1 MGTVKTGR
9 NPPVVAACD
18 VDEHA
23 RRPPRPARTDA
34 EYAAAASLL
43 RAAGDLARLRLIVR
57 LAEGEWCV
65 TELAEG
71 ANATLPAVSQ
81 QLSVLKSARIVA
93 QRRAGRHVYYSLH
106 DKHIFELV
114 QNALDHVSEEMKSGA

>member
-1 MGTVKTGR
+1 M
-9 NPPVVAACD
+9 
-18 VDEHA
+18 
-23 RRPPRPARTDA
+23 
-34 EYAAAASLL
+34 
-43 RAAGDLARLRLIVR
+43 RLIVR

-71 ANATLPAVSQ
+71 AKATLPAVSQ
-81 QLSVLKSARIVA
+81 QLSVLKSARIVS

-114 QNALDHVSEEMKSGA
+114 QNALDHVSEEMKSEP

>member
-1 MGTVKTGR
+1 MRMTGKKR
-9 NPPVVAACD
+9 AAVEAACGA
-18 VDEHA
+18 DEHA
-23 RRPPRPARTDA
+23 RRAPRSLRTDA
-34 EYAAAASLL
+34 EYSAAAALF

-71 ANATLPAVSQ
+71 AKATLPAVSQ
-81 QLSVLKSARIVA
+81 QLSVLNSARIVS

-114 QNALDHVSEEMKSGA
+114 QNALDHVSEEMKSEP

>member
-1 MGTVKTGR
+1 MVKAGKRTPG
-9 NPPVVAACD
+9 PAACD

-23 RRPPRPARTDA
+23 RRSPRAARTDA
-34 EYAAAASLL
+34 EYAAAASLF

-71 ANATLPAVSQ
+71 AHATLPAVSQ
-81 QLSVLKSARIVA
+81 QLSVLKSARIVS
-93 QRRAGRHVYYSLH
+93 QRRAGRHIYYSLQ

-114 QNALDHVSEEMKSGA
+114 QNALDHVSEEMKA